1 MTKIKGNNVLI
12 TGGASGI
19 GRIMGRIALERGAK
33 SLIIWDINETSI
45 ASTIEEYKNIGT
57 VKGYKID
64 VSNSEQVK
72 EIAALTEKEC
82 GNVDILINC
91 AGIVANNDTFDKQTT
106 RDIERTININTIAP
120 MVIAQQFLPKML
132 ERNHGH
138 ICNIASAAGMLAN
151 PRMAV
156 YAASKWAVIG
166 WSDSVRIE
174 LKQMKSK
181 VRFSTIAPYFIN
193 TGMFD
198 GVKSRIFP
206 ILKPEPTSRKIINAI
221 ERNKNFK
228 GIPFGYHFIRFC
240 QALLPTSIFDYIF
253 GEVVGIFHAMDNF
266 TGRQK
271 K

>member
-1 MTKIKGNNVLI
+1 MTKIKDNCILI

-19 GRIMGRIALERGAK
+19 GRIMGRIALEKGARC
-33 SLIIWDINETSI
+33 LVIWDINEASI
-45 ASTIEEYKNIGT
+45 ASTVEEFRNIGN
-57 VKGYKID
+57 VKGYKVD
-64 VSNSEQVK
+64 VSDNSQVI
-72 EIAALTEKEC
+72 ETVATTIKEC
-82 GNVDILINC
+82 GNVDIVINC
-91 AGIVANNDTFDKQTT
+91 AGIVANNDTFDKQSIN
-106 RDIERTININTIAP
+106 DIERTMRINSVAP
-120 MVIAQQFLPKML
+120 MVIARQFLPGMI

-138 ICNIASAAGMLAN
+138 ICNIASAGGMISN
-151 PRMAV
+151 PRMSV

-181 VRFSTIAPYFIN
+181 VRFTTIAPYFIN

-206 ILKPEPTSRKIINAI
+206 ILKPEPTARKILNSI
-221 ERNKNFK
+221 EKNRNFK

-240 QALLPTSIFDYIF
+240 QAVLPTSIFDYIF

-266 TGRQK
+266 TGRKQ
-271 K
+271 

>member
-1 MTKIKGNNVLI
+1 MTKIKGSCVLI

-19 GRIMGRIALERGAK
+19 GRIMGRMALERGA
-33 SLIIWDINETSI
+33 SRLAIWDINEANI
-45 ASTIEEYKNIGT
+45 AETINAFKNLGK
-57 VKGYKID
+57 VKGYMVD
-64 VSNSEQVK
+64 VSDSKQVAEK
-72 EIAALTEKEC
+72 AALTIKEC
-82 GNVDILINC
+82 GNVDIVINC
-91 AGIVANNDTFDKQTT
+91 AGIVANNNTFDKQSIS
-106 RDIERTININTIAP
+106 DIERTIKINSIAP
-120 MVIAQQFLPKML
+120 MVVAQQFLPGML

-138 ICNIASAAGMLAN
+138 ICNIASAAGMISN
-151 PRMAV
+151 PRMSV

-174 LKQMKSK
+174 LKQMKSM
-181 VRFSTIAPYFIN
+181 VRFTTIAPYFIN

-206 ILKPEPTSRKIINAI
+206 ILKPEPTSRKILNSI
-221 ERNKNFK
+221 EKNKNFK

-253 GEVVGIFHAMDNF
+253 GEVVGIFHAMDHF